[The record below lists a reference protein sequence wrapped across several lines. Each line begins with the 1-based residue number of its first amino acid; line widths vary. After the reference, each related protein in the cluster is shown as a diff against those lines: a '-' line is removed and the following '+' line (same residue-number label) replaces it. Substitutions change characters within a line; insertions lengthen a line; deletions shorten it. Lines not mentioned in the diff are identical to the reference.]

1 MGFATSWLDKRA
13 LFPEFINEPPDNQ
26 TGIIVVIPAYNE
38 PGIADLLDSLVKCI
52 EPGCRVE
59 VLVIVNAPADAG
71 PEISL
76 NNKICVS
83 NIESWKRENNSF
95 FRLYYFDAGR
105 PSIKGW
111 GVGLARKTGMDEA
124 LRRFNSIGKPEGVI
138 ASLDADCTVEKN
150 YFTEL
155 FSDLYRNKH
164 NKACSIYFEH
174 PLSGN
179 DFSPDI
185 YSNILQYELHVRYYL
200 QGLKYAGFP
209 YAFHTVGSSMAVKA
223 SSYEGC
229 GGMNRKQAGEDFYFI
244 QKLMPLGG
252 YFALNSTTVYPSPR
266 ESSRVPFGTG
276 VVMSRLI
283 GLSGKNF
290 LTYNIEAFKELR
302 HFFSL
307 TGELYR
313 SDKSEII
320 AFRNSLPP
328 GLETFLHKDDFLEA
342 VTEIN
347 ENTSGFDSF
356 RKRFFVWFNMF
367 RIIKYLN
374 HVSSGLFDKQ
384 SVMDQALKLLEI
396 IGIKTDYETPEEL
409 LEYYRSMERGTN
421 YSSW

>member
-13 LFPEFINEPPDNQ
+13 LFPEFINEPPDNK

-38 PGIADLLDSLVKCI
+38 PDIAELLGSLVKCD
-52 EPGCRVE
+52 EPGCKVE
-59 VLVIVNAPADAG
+59 VIIIVNAPAYAG

-76 NNKICVS
+76 NNTICIR
-83 NIESWKRENNSF
+83 NIESLKRENKSF
-95 FRLYYFDAGR
+95 FRLYYFDAGQ

-124 LRRFNSIGKPEGVI
+124 LRRFSNIGNPEGVI
-138 ASLDADCTVEKN
+138 ASLDADCTVAKN

-155 FSDLYRNKH
+155 YCELYGNRH
-164 NKACSIYFEH
+164 YRACSIYFEH
-174 PLSGN
+174 PLAGN

-185 YSNILQYELHVRYYL
+185 YNYILQYELHLRYFL
-200 QGLKYAGFP
+200 QGLKYTGFP
-209 YAFHTVGSSMAVKA
+209 FAFHTVGSSMAVKA
-223 SSYEGC
+223 SSYEAC
-229 GGMNRKQAGEDFYFI
+229 GGMVRKQAGEDFYFI

-252 YFALNSTTVYPSPR
+252 YFALNSTAVYPSPR

-276 VVMSRLI
+276 AAMSRLME
-283 GLSGKNF
+283 LSGNNF
-290 LTYNIEAFKELR
+290 LTYNSDAFKELR
-302 HFFSL
+302 FIFSL

-320 AFRNSLPP
+320 TFRNSLPP
-328 GLETFLHKDDFLEA
+328 GLKTFLHEDEFLEA
-342 VTEIN
+342 VTEIK
-347 ENTSGFDSF
+347 ENTSGLDSF

-374 HVSSGLFDKQ
+374 HVSSGLFYKQ
-384 SVMDQALKLLEI
+384 AVTEQAPKLLEI
-396 IGIKTDYETPEEL
+396 IGIKTSYTTLQEL
-409 LEYYRSMERGTN
+409 LECYRSMEREIN